1 MEDFSSLFNEGI
13 DMLIFEY
20 NKCEN
25 KEKIERNILD
35 PIVNYLG
42 QQLWPYILTASTMMV
57 VVFLLLFYIVYKMGT
72 VQSSMK
78 AYSSP

>member
-1 MEDFSSLFNEGI
+1 MIFPSLFNESI

-35 PIVNYLG
+35 PIVNYIG
-42 QQLWPYILTASTMMV
+42 QQLWPYILTASMMIA

>member
-1 MEDFSSLFNEGI
+1 MLFKESI

-35 PIVNYLG
+35 PVVNYIG
-42 QQLWPYILTASTMMV
+42 QQLWPYMLTASMMIV
-57 VVFLLLFYIVYKMGT
+57 VVFLLLFYIVYKMGS
-72 VQSSMK
+72 VQTSSSTN
-78 AYSSP
+78 A

>member
-1 MEDFSSLFNEGI
+1 MIFPPLNESI
-13 DMLIFEY
+13 DMPIFEY

-35 PIVNYLG
+35 PIVNYIG
-42 QQLWPYILTASTMMV
+42 QQLWPYILTASMMIAS
-57 VVFLLLFYIVYKMGT
+57 VFLLLFYIVYKMGT

>member
-1 MEDFSSLFNEGI
+1 MEDFSIIFKESI

-25 KEKIERNILD
+25 KEKIERNVLD

-42 QQLWPYILTASTMMV
+42 QQLWPYILTASMMIV
-57 VVFLLLFYIVYKMGT
+57 VVFLLLFYIVYKMGA
-72 VQSSMK
+72 VQSSIN
-78 AYSSP
+78 A

>member
-1 MEDFSSLFNEGI
+1 MEDFSLLFKESI

-42 QQLWPYILTASTMMV
+42 QQLWPYILTASLMIV
-57 VVFLLLFYIVYKMGT
+57 VVFLLLFYIVYKMGA
-72 VQSSMK
+72 VQSSIK
-78 AYSSP
+78 A